1 MNYNKLIQKYDSYWL
16 DIQEFWNKQYYKQGM
31 IDFYKLMTE
40 IGVIADKN
48 ESKNKKLDDFLNYS
62 SDDIVNY
69 IYSDE
74 EYEQILSAM
83 KDQMKEECGFVPDLS
98 YGENN
103 FDLFGFLDK
112 NERRCFEMLTSV
124 SGIGPKA
131 AMSILSHN
139 TPEGL
144 ALAIMSNNEKAL
156 TVAPGIGKK
165 IAQRVILE
173 LKDKVSKEVS
183 SVDFSTPAMSPVAS
197 VSSSAVND
205 ALTGLGVLGYSSAE
219 IAPVLK
225 KLDTGSMTAEQI
237 IRAVLKQMVR

>member
-1 MNYNKLIQKYDSYWL
+1 MFYHIEGKISELLPNLVVLDCGGIGFALNATSNTVAALNTGEKAKLYVAEAI
-16 DIQEFWNKQYYKQGM
+16 
-31 IDFYKLMTE
+31 
-40 IGVIADKN
+40 
-48 ESKNKKLDDFLNYS
+48 
-62 SDDIVNY
+62 
-69 IYSDE
+69 
-74 EYEQILSAM
+74 
-83 KDQMKEECGFVPDLS
+83 
-98 YGENN
+98 GENN

-173 LKDKVSKEVS
+173 LKDKVSREVS
-183 SVDFSTPAMSPVAS
+183 SVDFSTPSITPTAPS
-197 VSSSAVND
+197 SSSAVSD

-237 IRAVLKQMVR
+237 IRAVLKQMVH